1 MQLNTHA
8 KRVCKGFET
17 KSLGEYHDL
26 YVQSDRLL
34 LVHVFDN
41 FRYMCIEICEFDLAK
56 VHSASGLA

>member
-8 KRVCKGFET
+8 KRVCKDFET
-17 KSLGEYHDL
+17 KSLGEHHDL

-41 FRYMCIEICEFDLAK
+41 FRYMCIEICELDLAK